1 MTHTRRQTL
10 TALAGAALC
19 SAIGATA
26 LWAAPAAAQDAKAR
40 LAALKPKDFPTQQ
53 IEMTVVYPAGGGMD
67 VNARILAKYFE
78 QNTDQKVLVNNR
90 TGGAGLI
97 GHTYLATQAK
107 NDGYTVGIVA
117 SLLFGDAMLRSGGR
131 WSMDNFEP
139 IAFLNGDSM
148 LLVTTADGPMKG
160 KSFKEILELA
170 KAKPNTVRMTVVP
183 GGIYEYMLE
192 QLEQV
197 SGARFLKVPFQGG
210 APGVTAML
218 GGNVDVSIAFYAEV
232 RSQLDAKT
240 VVPVAVTGNGRSTFV
255 PDAPTLAEV
264 TGDKDLAW
272 TIARW
277 AAVPKG
283 TPADRKAWLAA
294 AISAATADPALQAEF
309 RKLGATPDPSIA
321 TAEQTTALVNRL
333 AESER
338 QFYLKT
344 GRLKP

>member
-40 LAALKPKDFPTQQ
+40 LATLKPKDFPTQQ

-78 QNTDQKVLVNNR
+78 QYTDQKVLVNNR

-117 SLLFGDAMLRSGGR
+117 SLLFGDAML
-131 WSMDNFEP
+131 
-139 IAFLNGDSM
+139 
-148 LLVTTADGPMKG
+148 LVTTADGPMKG
-160 KSFKEILELA
+160 KSFKEILEIA

-294 AISAATADPALQAEF
+294 VISAATADPALQAEF

>member
-1 MTHTRRQTL
+1 MKHTRRQILNRITG
-10 TALAGAALC
+10 TALY
-19 SAIGATA
+19 SAVGGGA
-26 LWAAPAAAQDAKAR
+26 LWSTPSVAQDAKAK
-40 LAALKPKDFPTQQ
+40 LAAMKPKDFPTQP

-67 VNARILAKYFE
+67 LNARLLAKYFE
-78 QNTDQKVLVNNR
+78 KHTDQRVLVNNR

-131 WSMDNFEP
+131 WAMDSFEP
-139 IAFLNGDSM
+139 IAYLNGDSM
-148 LLVTTADGPMKG
+148 LLVTTTDGPMKG
-160 KSFKEILELA
+160 MSLKDILEMA
-170 KAKPNTVRMTVVP
+170 RTKPNTVRMTVVP

-218 GGNVDVSIAFYAEV
+218 GGNVDVAIAFFAEV
-232 RSQLDAKT
+232 RGQLEAKA
-240 VVPVAVTGNGRSTFV
+240 VVPIAVTGSTRSPFV
-255 PDAPTLAEV
+255 PDAPTLTEV
-264 TGDKDLAW
+264 TGNKDIAW

-283 TPADRKAWLAA
+283 TPADRKAWLA
-294 AISAATADPALQAEF
+294 SAVATATADPELQAEF
-309 RKLGATPDPSIA
+309 RKLGAVPDTSIA
-321 TAEQTTALVNRL
+321 TAEQTTAVVNRL
-333 AESER
+333 AEAER

>member
-1 MTHTRRQTL
+1 MKKTRRQL
-10 TALAGAALC
+10 LNGLANVALSVTAGATLFR
-19 SAIGATA
+19 S
-26 LWAAPAAAQDAKAR
+26 APAAAQEAKAK
-40 LAALKPKDFPTQQ
+40 LAALKPKDFPSQQ

-67 VNARILAKYFE
+67 VNARLLAKYFE
-78 QNTDQKVLVNNR
+78 KHTDQKVLVNNR

-139 IAFLNGDSM
+139 IGYLNGDSM
-148 LLVTTADGPMKG
+148 LLVTTADGPFKG
-160 KSFKEILELA
+160 KSFAEILDMA
-170 KAKPNTVRMTVVP
+170 KAKPNTIRMTVVP

-218 GGNVDVSIAFYAEV
+218 GGNVDVAIAFFAEV

-240 VVPVAVTGNGRSTFV
+240 VVPVAVTGKERSPFV
-255 PDAPTLAEV
+255 PNAPTLAEI
-264 TGDKDLAW
+264 TGSTDFAW

-294 AISAATADPALQAEF
+294 AIAAATADPELQSEF
-309 RKLGATPDPSIA
+309 RKLGTVPDPTIA
-321 TAEQTTALVNRL
+321 TAQQTTALVNRL
-333 AESER
+333 AEAER